1 MALYP
6 ITFVQATVGL
16 QQRILQT
23 LAETGSTKD
32 FEGDMARLPDISRM
46 LGVDRYAAFE
56 ADVVKGN

>member
-1 MALYP
+1 
-6 ITFVQATVGL
+6 VQATVGL

-23 LAETGSTKD
+23 LAETGSTKG